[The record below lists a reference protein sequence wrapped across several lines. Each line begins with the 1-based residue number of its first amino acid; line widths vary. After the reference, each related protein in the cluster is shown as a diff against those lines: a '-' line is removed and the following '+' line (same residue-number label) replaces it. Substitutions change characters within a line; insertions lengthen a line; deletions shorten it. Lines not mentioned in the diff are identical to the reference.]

1 MSKWLP
7 ELTLDRCLKQSP
19 SPPVARWVDLV
30 ASLIY
35 AEAAGLALILTC
47 GQLLALQ
54 HVWLAIRQWSDAD
67 QRGLAG
73 CDGSFSVWRFHTRL
87 NQPARDP
94 CITADQQTNAISM
107 EDLALKRFLAKH
119 FDPIAADHT
128 SQYA

>member
-1 MSKWLP
+1 MSERLP
-7 ELTLDRCLKQSP
+7 ALTWDTCLKP
-19 SPPVARWVDLV
+19 RRSPPVARWVDLV

-54 HVWLAIRQWSDAD
+54 HVLLAIQQKSDPD

-73 CDGSFSVWRFHTRL
+73 CEESFSVWRFHTHL
-87 NQPARDP
+87 NQLARVP
-94 CITADQQTNAISM
+94 CITAGQQTNAISM
-107 EDLALKRFLAKH
+107 ENLALKRCLEKQ

-128 SQYA
+128 SQHA

>member
-1 MSKWLP
+1 MSKRLP
-7 ELTLDRCLKQSP
+7 ALTLDRRLKP
-19 SPPVARWVDLV
+19 SPCSPVARWVDLV

-54 HVWLAIRQWSDAD
+54 HLLLAMQQYSNPD

-73 CDGSFSVWRFHTRL
+73 CEGSFSVWRFRIHL

-94 CITADQQTNAISM
+94 CITADQRTNAISM
-107 EDLALKRFLAKH
+107 EDSALKRCLAKP

-128 SQYA
+128 PQHA